1 MENHMK
7 GGELHEETS
16 QEVRRQEEGLL
27 SSKKKHELVLDA
39 HRKVKGALRELHI
52 AYENLDKLKEM
63 W

>member
-1 MENHMK
+1 MENAMK
-7 GGELHEETS
+7 GGERIEES
-16 QEVRRQEEGLL
+16 QEAREEEGLL
-27 SSKKKHELVLDA
+27 SLEKKHALVLDA